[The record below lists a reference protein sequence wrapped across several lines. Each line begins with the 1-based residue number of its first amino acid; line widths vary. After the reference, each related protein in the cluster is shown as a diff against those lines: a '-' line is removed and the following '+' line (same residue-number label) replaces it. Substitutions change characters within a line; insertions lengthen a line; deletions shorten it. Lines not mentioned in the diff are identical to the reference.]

1 MTARTTFLAKLIGLY
16 FVLSAIAMLVQ
27 RDATAQ
33 VMTALVHDAQLTYV
47 VGVLALLGGLAIV
60 LNHNVWSG
68 GALPVLV
75 TIIGW
80 VTLLKGLLSLFLP
93 ADSMVALY
101 TAAHYDRYTAIYASI
116 VLIFGA
122 YLTYGGFARR

>member
-101 TAAHYDRYTAIYASI
+101 TAAHYDQYTPIYAGI
-116 VLIFGA
+116 VLIIGA